1 MYIKA
6 NHFDYDKLLG
16 GIVEHLDLK
25 DEPLTTELVNVV
37 LKTFENNYK
46 VTRQKQEL
54 EDWQEKI
61 VVSFLS
67 SVQSM
72 VKYTEFIAIEDE
84 EEFLEE
90 DNYHQVLGR
99 VLDDLSD
106 LFEGDGEDKLWM
118 YVESF
123 WDNVCYNM
131 NPQIEYISTPEYN
144 HHFKLPNGAVL
155 TPGQLANFLREWVE
169 SYLSS
174 FLTGV
179 DEFLFDNINNQIL
192 PQEFM
197 QDINILDI
205 PGSKAKHGDTLITFP
220 LILLEVHNR

>member
-16 GIVEHLDLK
+16 GIVDHLDLK

-72 VKYTEFIAIEDE
+72 VKYAEFIANEDE
-84 EEFLEE
+84 EPFLEE
-90 DNYHQVLGR
+90 DSYHQVLGR

-106 LFEGDGEDKLWM
+106 LFEGDGESKLWM
-118 YVESF
+118 YVENF
-123 WDNVCYNM
+123 WDHICYNL
-131 NPQIEYISTPEYN
+131 NPQIEYITTPEYN

-169 SYLSS
+169 NHLSS
-174 FLTGV
+174 FLTDV

-192 PQEFM
+192 PHEFM

-205 PGSKAKHGDTLITFP
+205 PGSKAMHGDTLITFP